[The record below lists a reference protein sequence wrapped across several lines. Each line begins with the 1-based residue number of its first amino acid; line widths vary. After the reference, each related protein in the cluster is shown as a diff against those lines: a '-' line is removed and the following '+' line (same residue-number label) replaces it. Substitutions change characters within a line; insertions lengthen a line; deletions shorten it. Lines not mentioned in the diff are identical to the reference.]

1 MFFYEYYEISKNTYS
16 EKHLQTAA
24 FLVYRTHNRSM
35 HQRCSLRKGILRN
48 FTKFTGNTCARVSFL
63 IKLQAWFL
71 FLGSLILIWYWV
83 LGHHFQV
90 CRFSLSFFKRK
101 LFLIICLFSREHNI
115 HVVRIA
121 AILLLILVTKKSA
134 NLRNV
139 HSLSE
144 NSSFTLSIKYLWYIH
159 KN

>member
-1 MFFYEYYEISKNTYS
+1 MFFCEYYEIFKNTYS

-35 HQRCSLRKGILRN
+35 HQRCSLTKGILRN

-63 IKLQAWFL
+63 INLQAWFY

-83 LGHHFQV
+83 LGHHFLV
-90 CRFSLSFFKRK
+90 CRFSFSFFKRK
-101 LFLIICLFSREHNI
+101 LFLVICLFSREHTI

-121 AILLLILVTKKSA
+121 AILLLILVTK
-134 NLRNV
+134 
-139 HSLSE
+139 
-144 NSSFTLSIKYLWYIH
+144 
-159 KN
+159 

>member
-1 MFFYEYYEISKNTYS
+1 MKCLERKIS
-16 EKHLQTAA
+16 
-24 FLVYRTHNRSM
+24 
-35 HQRCSLRKGILRN
+35 QRILPFRN
-48 FTKFTGNTCARVSFL
+48 FTEFTGNTCARVSFL

-71 FLGSLILIWYWV
+71 SLGSIILIWYWV
-83 LGHHFQV
+83 LGHHFLV
-90 CRFSLSFFKRK
+90 CRFSLSCFKRK
-101 LFLIICLFSREHNI
+101 LFLIICLFSREHKI

-144 NSSFTLSIKYLWYIH
+144 NRSFTLSVKYLWYIH